1 MHHFDFAKVVHGKT
15 KKRCEMSLGDR
26 LKIVRGNESQKDFG
40 SKYGVNANT
49 IFRYEND
56 QNPPNAEFISA
67 VCSDY
72 RVNANWLLFGEGE
85 KNREGVVV
93 EPQASEGPEP
103 QESNTIY
110 IDEHGLVEI
119 PSLKN
124 PNIEDFYFLPMVE
137 TRLSAG
143 AGSFVI
149 SEAVE
154 TYYAFRKSFINRIAT
169 SHKNLVLACATGN
182 SMEKTIY
189 DGDTVMID
197 VGRRNIEDGKIFA
210 VRFGETI
217 TIKRLSLLP
226 NNKVMVISDN
236 KEEYEPYEAQAKDI
250 HVIGKLLIS
259 SHLHA

>member
-1 MHHFDFAKVVHGKT
+1 MG
-15 KKRCEMSLGDR
+15 LGER
-26 LKIVRGNESQKDFG
+26 IKEVRGSMSQKEFG
-40 SKYGVNANT
+40 DKFGVTANT
-49 IFRYEND
+49 LRGYEND
-56 QNPPNAEFISA
+56 SVSPGADFIVKICKEYSI
-67 VCSDY
+67 DY
-72 RVNANWLLFGEGE
+72 SWLLVGEGQLDPKAGSSQQPWRGDKKTE
-85 KNREGVVV
+85 D
-93 EPQASEGPEP
+93 AI
-103 QESNTIY
+103 IY
-110 IDEHGLVEI
+110 INEHCLVEI